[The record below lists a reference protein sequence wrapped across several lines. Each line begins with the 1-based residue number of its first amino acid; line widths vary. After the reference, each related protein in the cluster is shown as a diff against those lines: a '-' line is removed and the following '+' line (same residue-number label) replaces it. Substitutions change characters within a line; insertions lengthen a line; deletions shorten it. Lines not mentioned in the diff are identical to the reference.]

1 MSPEQ
6 WRPPRVKVVLYQN
19 GKIRL
24 MHSVN
29 DTRWRFPEGAT
40 VIKDGTPERTA
51 ERLMKEQFQ
60 LHIVVRGILGVTF
73 DDVGDHLGQAMT
85 YVFAVS
91 YSEVTDPLP
100 GLQLNAHN
108 LKRIEAMNEKEV
120 AGDVMEMVHKAQ
132 AHEAEEKPR

>member
-1 MSPEQ
+1 
-6 WRPPRVKVVLYQN
+6 VVLYQQ

-29 DTRWRFPEGAT
+29 DTRWRLPEGA
-40 VIKDGTPERTA
+40 VVVKDGTPERAA
-51 ERLMKEQFQ
+51 ERLMNEQFK
-60 LHIVVRGILGVTF
+60 LHIVVRGVLGVTF
-73 DDVGDHLGQAMT
+73 DDVGDRLGQSTT
-85 YVFAVS
+85 YVFAVC

-120 AGDVMEMVHKAQ
+120 ARDVMDMVRKAQ
-132 AHEAEEKPR
+132 AFEAQEKR